1 METKKLLL
9 IIGSVIG
16 LFIFLFVAYTL
27 TSKPEQVFFENLT
40 TLAASDHA
48 KWSKNNKIIL
58 TEYSDFQCPACA
70 TYFDLIQ
77 GIDETSPDNKAIFEN
92 VTFVYRN
99 FPLDQIHPNA
109 REAAWAAEAAAKQ
122 NAFFPYHDLLFSR
135 QSEWAEMGDPSPV
148 FIKYAEELKLDPE
161 QFKTDFASD
170 AVKDKVQN
178 DYLSGIENDVQGTPT
193 FYLNGY
199 KIRSP
204 QSTEELRQILLDA
217 VEQSTTS

>member
-1 METKKLLL
+1 METKKILL

-16 LFIFLFVAYTL
+16 LFVFLFVAYSL
-27 TSKPEQVFFENLT
+27 TSQPAKTYFENLT
-40 TLAASDHA
+40 KVTATDHA

-70 TYFDLIQ
+70 TYYELIK
-77 GIDETSPDNKAIFEN
+77 GLDETSAENKEIFDT

-109 REAAWAAEAAAKQ
+109 REAAWAAEAAGIQ
-122 NAFFPYHDLLFSR
+122 GAFFAYHDILFAR
-135 QSEWAEMGDPSPV
+135 QAEWSETADPLEI
-148 FIKYAEELKLDPE
+148 FFKYAEELKLDVD
-161 QFKTDFASD
+161 QFKKDITSD
-170 AVKDKVQN
+170 AVKDKVQE
-178 DYLSGIENDVQGTPT
+178 DYLSGIENEVQGTPT

-204 QSTEELRQILLDA
+204 QSVEELRQVLLDA
-217 VEQSTTS
+217 IEQSKTS

>member
-1 METKKLLL
+1 METKKILL

-27 TSKPEQVFFENLT
+27 TSQPKQTYFENLT
-40 TLAASDHA
+40 KISETDHT

-70 TYFDLIQ
+70 TYFDLLN
-77 GIDETSPDNKAIFEN
+77 GLDETSPDNKEIFDN
-92 VTFVYRN
+92 VTFMYRN

-109 REAAWAAEAAAKQ
+109 REAAWAAEAAGMQ
-122 NAFFPYHDLLFSR
+122 NAFFPYHDILFSR
-135 QSEWAEMGDPSPV
+135 QSEWAEMGDPSEIFV
-148 FIKYAEELKLDPE
+148 KYAEELKLDVE
-161 QFKTDFASD
+161 QFKKDAASD
-170 AVKDKVQN
+170 AVKEKVQN
-178 DYLSGIENDVQGTPT
+178 DYLSGMENDVQGTPT

-204 QSTEELRQILLDA
+204 QSVEELRQVLLDA
-217 VEQSTTS
+217 IQQSKTQ